1 VEKGIPKKRKFFGV
15 KRELRIFKCERG
27 KFQVMEDKG
36 KRMKPKYSF
45 FKNFSYAREGF
56 VEVFKKERAFQIEVF
71 FVAFFSIVA
80 FVLPYPL
87 WAKMFLIA
95 SMSVV
100 LFVELLNSAIERVVD
115 MITDEYH
122 ELAKYAKDAAAAAVM
137 ISIFF
142 SVLVWAGFIIYFWR

>member
-1 VEKGIPKKRKFFGV
+1 
-15 KRELRIFKCERG
+15 
-27 KFQVMEDKG
+27 MEDKG
-36 KRMKPKYSF
+36 KRMKPKYSI

-56 VEVFKKERAFQIEVF
+56 IEVFKKERAFQIEVF
-71 FVAFFSIVA
+71 FVVLFSIVA
-80 FVLPYPL
+80 FMLPYPL
-87 WAKMFLIA
+87 WAKIFLIA

-115 MITDEYH
+115 MITDEYD

-142 SVLVWAGFIIYFWR
+142 SVLVWLGFIIYFWR

>member
-1 VEKGIPKKRKFFGV
+1 
-15 KRELRIFKCERG
+15 
-27 KFQVMEDKG
+27 
-36 KRMKPKYSF
+36 MKPKYSF

-71 FVAFFSIVA
+71 FVVLFSIVA

-87 WAKMFLIA
+87 WAKIFLIA

-115 MITDEYH
+115 MITDEYN

-142 SVLVWAGFIIYFWR
+142 SVLVWVGFIIYFWQ